1 MTTTRATVE
10 AMEGKHGTLSDMHA
24 AMQGHALSQS
34 ILPSWQGEVVLS
46 ASARDDIS
54 SALMWIAD
62 IVVD

>member
-1 MTTTRATVE
+1 
-10 AMEGKHGTLSDMHA
+10 MHA

-34 ILPSWQGEVVLS
+34 ILPSWQGDVALS

-54 SALMWIAD
+54 SAPMSVAD